1 MKSKNRYKI
10 AAVSS
15 IITILLMMAVYAVF
29 SIFPFGSKTIAWC
42 DLDQQTIPL
51 LMDLKDILNGKGS
64 IF

>member
-42 DLDQQTIPL
+42 DLDQQKFPY
-51 LMDLKDILNGKGS
+51 
-64 IF
+64 